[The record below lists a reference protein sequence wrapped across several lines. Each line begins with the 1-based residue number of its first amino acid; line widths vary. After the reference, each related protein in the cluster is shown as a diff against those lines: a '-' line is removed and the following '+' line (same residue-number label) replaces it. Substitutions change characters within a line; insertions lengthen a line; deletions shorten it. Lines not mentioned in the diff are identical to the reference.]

1 MDDMAWDLGAALDP
15 GEELLGEGS
24 GGSWE
29 DIDEADQRDDWGHIE
44 EDPPAED
51 DLGVSPF
58 THHADMPGTFRLSP
72 SPEPPES
79 EHSSQSNSSQV
90 ATSPSPPAASRTL
103 LSSPSSLKVID
114 PASTIATPFT
124 EEASKALG
132 LLNTESRL
140 QLEVENVA
148 EVEEQWK
155 KFTFLPSVP
164 PDHAFFDTPVA
175 QPSKTFMTR
184 LNKEYRVLGSS
195 LPGMN
200 IVAQTWTGF
209 SPSIDSILVRAFED
223 RSDLL
228 RCLIIGP
235 SNTPYEDAP
244 FVIDWRLE
252 GTFPHSPPI
261 AYFLSWTNGNG
272 RVNPYVYDTPRHAL
286 QTHIS
291 RQESV

>member
-1 MDDMAWDLGAALDP
+1 MDDLAWAALDP
-15 GEELLGEGS
+15 GEELLDEGS

-44 EDPPAED
+44 EDPLAGDE
-51 DLGVSPF
+51 LRASPF
-58 THHADMPGTFRLSP
+58 THHAEMPGTFRLTP
-72 SPEPPES
+72 SPEPPSS

-90 ATSPSPPAASRTL
+90 ATSPSPPAASQTL
-103 LSSPSSLKVID
+103 LNSPSSIRVID
-114 PASTIATPFT
+114 ATSTIATPFT

-132 LLNTESRL
+132 LLNTEGRL

-148 EVEEQWK
+148 EVEERWK
-155 KFTFLPSVP
+155 KFAFLSSVP

-175 QPSKTFMTR
+175 QPSKTYMTR

-195 LPGMN
+195 LPGMGLVPQDLN
-200 IVAQTWTGF
+200 GF
-209 SPSIDSILVRAFED
+209 LIPPTDSILVRAFED

-252 GTFPHSPPI
+252 GTFPLSPPI
-261 AYFLSWTNGNG
+261 AHFLSWTNGNG
-272 RVNPYVYDTPRHAL
+272 RVNPYVYDMPHYTL
-286 QTHIS
+286 QTHRL
-291 RQESV
+291 RQEPI